1 MAQGGPTEPGP
12 RRRASCPA
20 SPTTTSTWRRP
31 SRRPSPRSWTS
42 TRHQL
47 LQKRPDPPVDLV
59 AHRTDLVQALAGRI
73 GEIPVQIPSPRRRIG
88 RGLVS
93 SLYHSRRRRTPH
105 RSRLALEGASSTPPA
120 TYSAAP
126 SISATTAPT

>member
-31 SRRPSPRSWTS
+31 SRRPSSRSWTS
-42 TRHQL
+42 IRHQL
-47 LQKRPDPPVDLV
+47 LQKRPDPPVDLVAHRTALDGHQLLQKPPDPPVDLV

-73 GEIPVQIPSPRRRIG
+73 GEIP
-88 RGLVS
+88 
-93 SLYHSRRRRTPH
+93 
-105 RSRLALEGASSTPPA
+105 
-120 TYSAAP
+120 
-126 SISATTAPT
+126 